1 MRLAGN
7 LGPLVP
13 AVTDAKNNGFDDV
26 LWLLDDYIKEM
37 TILNV
42 FVAQISRYG
51 NIELLTPPNDGC
63 ILNGVTRQ
71 TLIDMKDEIKI
82 QTGLEVV
89 ERNVSI
95 HELINSDKEG
105 RLLSV
110 FGASTYCPLL
120 PVSRLCYRDT
130 TMILDTNKGKKLNDK
145 LDKMLIDA
153 MQADSG
159 PWITPM
165 E

>member
-1 MRLAGN
+1 
-7 LGPLVP
+7 
-13 AVTDAKNNGFDDV
+13 
-26 LWLLDDYIKEM
+26 M

-51 NIELLTPPNDGC
+51 NIELVTPPADGC

-71 TLIDMKDEIKI
+71 TLIDLKDEIKA
-82 QTGLEVV
+82 QTGLDVA
-89 ERNVSI
+89 ERNYSI

-120 PVSRLCYRDT
+120 PVSRICYRDT
-130 TMILDTNKGKKLNDK
+130 TVLLDTKKGQKINDK
-145 LDKMLIDA
+145 LDRLLVDA

-159 PWITPM
+159 PWITSL